1 MLQVAGFHKPI
12 TCPSGGYPEST
23 EGLGDR
29 ENPVASIHPGGA
41 GTLSHLALFF
51 LELQLVTKITPELQ
65 TITRL
70 PLINYLSCIM
80 R

>member
-1 MLQVAGFHKPI
+1 M
-12 TCPSGGYPEST
+12 
-23 EGLGDR
+23 
-29 ENPVASIHPGGA
+29 ASIHPGGA

-51 LELQLVTKITPELQ
+51 LELQLQPETWNLELQLVTKITPELQ